1 MFKKT
6 NYSSYIFKINFM
18 ILHIYIYIF
27 LIFTDPI
34 SEETKIL
41 LGDRKKKKEVIP
53 AEGASKI
60 EIRMAFKKYIFS
72 KKMAQ

>member
-1 MFKKT
+1 MIDFDL
-6 NYSSYIFKINFM
+6 SIIF
-18 ILHIYIYIF
+18 F

-41 LGDRKKKKEVIP
+41 LGDRKKKKESIP

-60 EIRMAFKKYIFS
+60 DVCMAFKKYIFS

>member
-1 MFKKT
+1 
-6 NYSSYIFKINFM
+6 M
-18 ILHIYIYIF
+18 ILHIYIF